1 MKFSR
6 KGLVCVSVCGLVA
19 GLLVAWLLTGCTID
33 EQSAL
38 QEHTNRM
45 TMAYMEQHTMKV
57 VLK

>member
-1 MKFSR
+1 MTCSKKS
-6 KGLVCVSVCGLVA
+6 LVCGSVCGLAA

-33 EQSAL
+33 EKSAL
-38 QEHTNRM
+38 QEHTNKM

>member
-1 MKFSR
+1 MKR
-6 KGLVCVSVCGLVA
+6 IITLVIGLA
-19 GLLVAWLLTGCTID
+19 LTGCTID

-38 QEHTNRM
+38 QEHTNKM